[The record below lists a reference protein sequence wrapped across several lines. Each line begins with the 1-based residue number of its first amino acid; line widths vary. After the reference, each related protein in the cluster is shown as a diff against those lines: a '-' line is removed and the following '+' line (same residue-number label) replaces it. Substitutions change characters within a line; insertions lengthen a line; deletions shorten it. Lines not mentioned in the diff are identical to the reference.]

1 MIFRFL
7 LCPYSKYKVEDKNP
21 EGDDGLTPQELMW
34 NNVELI
40 RIDQN

>member
-1 MIFRFL
+1 MQL
-7 LCPYSKYKVEDKNP
+7 YVVSYKAVENKNP
-21 EGDDGLTPQELMW
+21 VADDGLTPQELMW